1 MYNKSNFIY
10 IFLSFLINIILIMLN
25 KFKFSKSKHN
35 FEITYKDYFFD
46 FITFSFSVILII
58 LGIYFL
64 NKGKKEAYK
73 YNKEIKESDFCI
85 EKQTK
90 KENIINYK
98 ITLNKCNKKVKIYIS
113 LSIIFFIIGFIVF
126 ISFLLQLLYIFGY
139 DFL

>member
-1 MYNKSNFIY
+1 
-10 IFLSFLINIILIMLN
+10 MLN